1 MQRYDLI
8 QKLIDQRWYKSYL
21 EIWVSNWDTW
31 NKITCN
37 YKTWVDIIAQVEW
50 LNEMDSDTYFKM
62 NTQTFDII
70 FIDWLHTFEQSL
82 KDLINASR
90 CLNEWGIIIMH
101 DCLPW
106 NEDMASPV
114 SNGGAWNWD
123 VYKTV
128 MQVYDEWFD
137 IFVINTDHWLWVF
150 NNKKIREY
158 VYKGVE
164 NYTYQNYML
173 KKDLYIVH
181 IEDWL
186 LRLWLK

>member
-21 EIWVSNWDTW
+21 EIWVSNGDTFT
-31 NKITCN
+31 KIKCDR
-37 YKTWVDIIAQVEW
+37 KLWVDPVAQVEW
-50 LNEMDSDTYFKM
+50 VVEKMSDDFFNSNTEM
-62 NTQTFDII
+62 FDIV

-128 MQVYDEWFD
+128 IRVYNEWFD
-137 IFVINTDHWLWVF
+137 IFVIDTDHWLWVF

-158 VYKGVE
+158 VFIWAE